1 MQSSS
6 KSLWKKFDLQK
17 GIVYIAIVVA
27 FLVFTILLGD
37 TGFLKPINQ
46 VNILRQMSTIGIM
59 CFGMVFVIGCG
70 QIDLT
75 VGANV
80 AMSGIVAALVMQS
93 GGNAFVAVLAAL
105 GTGAL
110 IGLINGGILVGTG
123 LPSFLI
129 TIGTM
134 TILKGL
140 SMWVANSQSIPIYDK
155 TYSEVFGNGTVF
167 GIPVMIIWCIV
178 CLIIAFILLKK
189 IPFGPKVLAVG
200 GNEQAARYSGVN
212 VKDIKL
218 KVMLLSGLFS
228 SFAGILYSARLEA
241 ANYVYGDGAEMNVIA
256 AVVLGG
262 TSMNGGVATIVG
274 TFVGAW
280 MMAMIDNGLVIAGM
294 SASQQMIIRGIVVIA
309 ATALGTISSLR
320 KGKE

>member
-134 TILKGL
+134 TIQNLFGSVWERHGIRHPGHDHLVYRLPYHRIHIIEENTVRAKGTGRGRKRTGG
-140 SMWVANSQSIPIYDK
+140 A
-155 TYSEVFGNGTVF
+155 VFGRERQGH
-167 GIPVMIIWCIV
+167 
-178 CLIIAFILLKK
+178 
-189 IPFGPKVLAVG
+189 
-200 GNEQAARYSGVN
+200 
-212 VKDIKL
+212 
-218 KVMLLSGLFS
+218 
-228 SFAGILYSARLEA
+228 
-241 ANYVYGDGAEMNVIA
+241 
-256 AVVLGG
+256 
-262 TSMNGGVATIVG
+262 
-274 TFVGAW
+274 
-280 MMAMIDNGLVIAGM
+280 
-294 SASQQMIIRGIVVIA
+294 
-309 ATALGTISSLR
+309 
-320 KGKE
+320 